1 MTAPTEEKQQ
11 NAAAPAARK
20 QSISTLRDFVIVAF
34 YYRKMVS
41 MIVGAGFVLAVIVF
55 IFSPV
60 HFTAHL
66 QLMVVGGAEA
76 AQAAGIST
84 GNTSTDTTRLA
95 NSEAE
100 FLHNRA
106 FLSTVAEAVGPTR
119 IDPSLGRRRWFGLR
133 APLPEDEQ
141 LNAAVDTLERALWVT
156 TPTDTN
162 LLIVSFQH
170 KDRETAI
177 QTVDT
182 LAEVYLQR
190 RREIYSNDKSP
201 FLRDKARTY
210 GKQLDAIESA
220 IKTEKEQNNILD
232 LTQETTIAL
241 DHVAATNTAL
251 NNAQQRQAALI
262 ASIAAAQSKISQ
274 MPPQVFDFA
283 EKTDRVDNDD
293 TDNILMKLRI
303 EQDHLQQLYQ
313 DSDPHLSDVNRQI
326 DILEEAKKRP
336 HREFTESRQVR
347 NPAIDFITNHLVQ
360 DQVESEALAHNID
373 ELKAQVTA
381 AQARVEQLRN
391 AEAKL
396 KNLERSRGVTD
407 QLYRD
412 FTQKAEAT
420 QSDEAASAQKNDN
433 IRVVANGDASL
444 KGESSRLNLF
454 LATLI
459 ASVIIAVASS
469 LMADWNRQV
478 FLLPA
483 EIEARLNLPVLATF
497 NEGQDL
503 LAQGVAAQIIY
514 LAGQLT
520 FHRGAQGGTLQVM
533 QVASQGRNEDRSQVA
548 LALATEMAAGQGL
561 RTLLLD
567 LVGEGVDQWT
577 ALGQPKPTR
586 EIGGFKLAESTT
598 PKLDVSL
605 GAPYAEIN
613 WLRANKSVLETLI
626 AELAH
631 HYDMVIVDSPA
642 FRDGVVPVRLA
653 NVVQG
658 SIMVVR
664 AEHTKLSVVENMVG
678 QLLGAGGDLYG
689 AIMTGRRFYIPWIIY
704 RWL

>member
-1 MTAPTEEKQQ
+1 MTAQTDEKPQTA
-11 NAAAPAARK
+11 AAAPRK

-34 YYRKMVS
+34 YYRKMVAW
-41 MIVGAGFVLAVIVF
+41 ILCVGFGLAVLAF

-60 HFTAHL
+60 RFTAHL
-66 QLMVVGGAEA
+66 QLMLVGGAEA
-76 AQAAGIST
+76 ASAAGLST
-84 GNTSTDTTRLA
+84 GNTSTDTTRLT

-106 FLSTVAEAVGPTR
+106 FLSKVAEAVGPAR
-119 IDPSLGRRRWFGLR
+119 IDPSLGHRRWLGIR

-162 LLIVSFQH
+162 LMVVSYQH

-182 LAEVYLQR
+182 LAEIYLQR
-190 RREIYSNDKSP
+190 RSELYSNERAS
-201 FLRDKARTY
+201 FLTIKARTY
-210 GKQLDAIESA
+210 GKQLEAIESS

-232 LTQETTIAL
+232 FAQESTIAL
-241 DHVAATNTAL
+241 DRVAAANTAL
-251 NNAQQRQAALI
+251 NNATQRQAALLAEI
-262 ASIAAAQSKISQ
+262 DATKGKLAQ
-274 MPPQVFDFA
+274 MPTSVFDFA
-283 EKTDRVDNDD
+283 EKTDRVDNDE

-313 DSDPHLSDVNRQI
+313 DTDPHLSDVNRQI
-326 DILEEAKKRP
+326 DLLEEAKKRP
-336 HREFTESRQVR
+336 HREFTDQREVR
-347 NPAIDFITNHLVQ
+347 NPALDFLNNRLVQ
-360 DQVESEALAHNID
+360 DQVESDSLAHNID
-373 ELKAQVTA
+373 ELKAQVEA
-381 AQARVEQLRN
+381 ARTRVEQLRGV
-391 AEAKL
+391 EGKMHG
-396 KNLERSRGVTD
+396 LERSRAVTD

-412 FTQKAEAT
+412 FTQKAEEA
-420 QSDEAASAQKNDN
+420 QSEETASNSKTNAAVR
-433 IRVVANGDASL
+433 IVANGDASL
-444 KGESSRLNLF
+444 KGESPRVNLF

-459 ASVIIAVASS
+459 ASVIVAVAAS

-483 EIEARLNLPVLATF
+483 EIEAQLNMPVLATF

-503 LAQGVAAQIIY
+503 MAQGVTSQIIF

-520 FHRGAQGGTLQVM
+520 FHRGDDGSMQVV

-548 LALATEMAAGQGL
+548 FALATELAAGQGL

-567 LVGEGVDQWT
+567 LVGEGVDHWT
-577 ALGQPKPTR
+577 NLGQPKPNR
-586 EIGGFKLAESTT
+586 EIGGFKLAESST

-613 WLRANKSVLETLI
+613 WLRANKTVLDSLF
-626 AELAH
+626 AELKS
-631 HYDMVIVDSPA
+631 HYDMVIVDAPA

-653 NVVQG
+653 NVVHG
-658 SIMVVR
+658 SILVVR
-664 AEHTKLSVVENMVG
+664 AEHTKRSVMENLVS
-678 QLLGAGGDLYG
+678 QVLATGGDIYG
-689 AIMTGRRFYIPWIIY
+689 SIMTGRRFYIPWIIY